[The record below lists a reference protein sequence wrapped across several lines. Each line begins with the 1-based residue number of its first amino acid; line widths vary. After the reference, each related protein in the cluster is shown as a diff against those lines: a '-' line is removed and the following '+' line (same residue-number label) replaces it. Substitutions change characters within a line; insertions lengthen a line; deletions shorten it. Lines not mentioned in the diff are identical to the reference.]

1 MSAVRQIRLVE
12 KLAIRMPRRIEAE
25 SLAVHEARHAAVRRL
40 GTRWLNHPDYRFNP
54 RHSHDPEVY
63 RPARQP
69 FLDAIA
75 ERARC
80 DREANPA
87 WQRAERF
94 RAALGDSR
102 GA

>member
-1 MSAVRQIRLVE
+1 MSAVRAIRLVE
-12 KLAIRMPRRIEAE
+12 KLAVRMPRRIEAE

-40 GTRWLNHPDYRFNP
+40 GARWINHPDYQFNP

-63 RPARQP
+63 GPARQS
-69 FLDAIA
+69 FLAAIA
-75 ERARC
+75 NRARQ

-94 RAALGDSR
+94 RVALGD
-102 GA
+102 AA